1 MENLKNCLKMDQK
14 NSKEK
19 KKKAF
24 SCIVVYIYILSKFIK
39 YDMYN

>member
-1 MENLKNCLKMDQK
+1 MDQK
-14 NSKEK
+14 KFKRK

-24 SCIVVYIYILSKFIK
+24 SCIVVYIYILSKFTK